1 MALYVSEAKRLRRVV
16 VVAATVG
23 VVALAIGWAIGRQ
36 QIASIDE
43 RVREVQTEGA
53 RVASA
58 VERLDIEYEQVLS
71 GNGDSI
77 AQGVIAPLAEVR
89 AILQKTLDRA
99 PWVTVQQRAAILDA
113 LAQVDSDANAKV
125 DADAFR
131 AALKNASTLIRTT
144 MGATA

>member
-71 GNGDSI
+71 ANGDSI

-99 PWVTVQQRAAILDA
+99 PWVTAQQRAAILDA

-131 AALKNASTLIRTT
+131 ASLKNASTLIRTT

>member
-23 VVALAIGWAIGRQ
+23 VIALVVGWAIGHQ
-36 QIASIDE
+36 QVASIDE

-77 AQGVIAPLAEVR
+77 AHGVIAPLAEVR

-99 PWVTVQQRAAILDA
+99 PWVTTQQRAAILDA

-125 DADAFR
+125 DVDAFR
-131 AALKNASTLIRTT
+131 GSLKNASTLIRAT